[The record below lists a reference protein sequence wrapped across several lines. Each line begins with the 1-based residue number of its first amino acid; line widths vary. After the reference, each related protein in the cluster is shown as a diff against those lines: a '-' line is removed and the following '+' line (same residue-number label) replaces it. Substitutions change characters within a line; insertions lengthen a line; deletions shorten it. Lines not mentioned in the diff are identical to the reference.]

1 MTHPVFET
9 PRLVFRPFE
18 PEDLVALAAISADVE
33 TSRYVGDGRPLT
45 LKETGQWIENSRR
58 NVERYGYGTGA
69 VLDRENGK
77 LIGWAGFARPGDG
90 SEEIIYGFGREYW
103 GKGLGTELLTGILRW
118 ARDQLQLEEVRATVA
133 PENTASIAMLRRQGF
148 SLVDACY
155 QGDADSH
162 LYVARLV
169 RG

>member
-1 MTHPVFET
+1 M
-9 PRLVFRPFE
+9 
-18 PEDLVALAAISADVE
+18 
-33 TSRYVGDGRPLT
+33 GDGRPLT
-45 LKETGQWIENSRR
+45 WEETDLWIENSRR
-58 NVERYGYGTGA
+58 NVERFGYGTGA
-69 VLDRENGK
+69 VLARENGK

-90 SEEIIYGFGREYW
+90 GEEIIYGFGQKYW
-103 GKGLGTELLTGILRW
+103 GNGLGTELLAGILRW

-169 RG
+169 RD